1 MGGALRYR
9 RLQKLK
15 KHHKRSVKV
24 NAIKSLPKKKYV
36 APIFY
41 SIQEDIDELD
51 LEVL

>member
-15 KHHKRSVKV
+15 KHHKCSVKV

-36 APIFY
+36 TPAFH
-41 SIQEDIDELD
+41 SILDDLDELD
-51 LEVL
+51 FA